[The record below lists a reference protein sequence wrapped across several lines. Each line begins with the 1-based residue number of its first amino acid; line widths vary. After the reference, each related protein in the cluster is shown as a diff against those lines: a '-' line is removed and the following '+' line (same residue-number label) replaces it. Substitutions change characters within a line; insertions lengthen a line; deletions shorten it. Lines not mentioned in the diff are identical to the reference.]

1 MAKKQRPFEDRF
13 WEKVKKEG
21 HPKGCWMW
29 TAATGDY
36 GYGVI
41 GKGRRGQGLKRAH
54 VYSWETANNTK
65 VPDGKCVCHKCD
77 NTACV
82 NPDHLFVA
90 TQKENIM
97 DAVAKNRGIG
107 KSSLPGESNPFAK
120 LTWNNVN
127 KIRRLY
133 NSTKTTHRKL
143 ARQFLV
149 TKSTITR
156 VLSNET
162 WRDAQWDLR

>member
-1 MAKKQRPFEDRF
+1 MPKKQRPFEDRF

-77 NTACV
+77 NPPCV
-82 NPDHLFVA
+82 NPDHLFAA
-90 TQKENIM
+90 TQKENIR

-107 KSSLPGESNPFAK
+107 KSSLPGELCPTSK
-120 LTWNNVN
+120 LKWPEVRA
-127 KIRRLY
+127 IRHLY
-133 NSTKTTHRKL
+133 ANANTTHSQLGLLFNISKH
-143 ARQFLV
+143 A
-149 TKSTITR
+149 ITS
-156 VLSNET
+156 VLNNQT
-162 WRDAQWDLR
+162 WKEEFNVI